1 MPSERQTLASAQRT
15 GEKVG
20 GGEANMMS
28 ERRENKDQLLEES
41 ALRVLSSPVPGT
53 LPDQLSVRLSF

>member
-1 MPSERQTLASAQRT
+1 
-15 GEKVG
+15 
-20 GGEANMMS
+20 MMS

-53 LPDQLSVRLSF
+53 LPDQLSVSLSF